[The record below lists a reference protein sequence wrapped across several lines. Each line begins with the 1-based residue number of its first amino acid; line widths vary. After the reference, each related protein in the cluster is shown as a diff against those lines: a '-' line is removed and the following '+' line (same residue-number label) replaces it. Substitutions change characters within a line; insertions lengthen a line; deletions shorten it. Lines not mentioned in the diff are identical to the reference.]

1 MDDGFDGIYKKS
13 RGERNGM
20 ALTIAEIKRK
30 ALPILRR
37 HKVKKAGI
45 FGSAARGEMGKK
57 SDVDLLVEL
66 GDEVSLLGM
75 AEIKVEL
82 EEKLGRKVDLV
93 EYAMI
98 KPRVRDRILAEEVSV
113 I

>member
-1 MDDGFDGIYKKS
+1 
-13 RGERNGM
+13 M
-20 ALTIAEIKRK
+20 APTIAELKEKI
-30 ALPILRR
+30 LPILLKHSVR
-37 HKVKKAGI
+37 KAGI
-45 FGSAARGEMGKK
+45 FGSAARGEMKKK

-66 GDEVSLLGM
+66 DDGVSLLGM
-75 AEIKVEL
+75 AEIKIEL